1 MVLIPWVQSP
11 VMDTKLD
18 FSIGSQ
24 LCFQE
29 PVAEV
34 FSPFKLILFIFTSLF
49 DCFPPLD
56 PKRGFKDTHK
66 DGRSEDEE

>member
-1 MVLIPWVQSP
+1 MVLPWVQSP
-11 VMDTKLD
+11 VKDTKLD

-24 LCFQE
+24 LCFQG

-34 FSPFKLILFIFTSLF
+34 FLPFKLIRFIL
-49 DCFPPLD
+49 PLNLIVFLLLG

-66 DGRSEDEE
+66 DGGSKDEK